1 MAFDRTDAVKNSAE
15 IRKLGQTSGDR
26 FGTNP
31 RATGPFGKAKVRDES
46 YTAGK

>member
-31 RATGPFGKAKVRDES
+31 RAIGPSGKPKVCDES

>member
-26 FGTNP
+26 FGTDP
-31 RATGPFGKAKVRDES
+31 RATGPSGKPKVRDES
-46 YTAGK
+46 YSTGK